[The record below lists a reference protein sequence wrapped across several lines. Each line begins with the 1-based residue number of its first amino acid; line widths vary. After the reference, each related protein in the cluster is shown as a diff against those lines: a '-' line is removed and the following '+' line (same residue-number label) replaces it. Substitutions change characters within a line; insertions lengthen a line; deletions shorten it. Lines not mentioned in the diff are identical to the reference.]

1 MLLYLMSEFTPLMKQ
16 YFSIKERYKEE
27 ILFFR
32 VGDFYEMFGED
43 AKIASSILQIALTTR
58 DKDKDDPIPMCGIP
72 YFARDTYISK
82 LIKAG
87 YRVAICEQLQD
98 PEEAKGIVERDVVRV
113 VTASTHTPEDVREN
127 SYIMSFLSYGKGYGI
142 AIADIHVGEFI
153 IYETHG
159 DIEDEI
165 ARFMPKEILYPQ
177 SLRDNIGYSG
187 LLKKHYSTPYEDWY
201 FDYTEAYKELLR
213 FFKVSSLEGYGCE
226 NMHGGISAGGALI
239 HYLSETQKDLLSF
252 KKITIFYQKDY
263 LLMDAFTIR
272 NLELVENMRDGS
284 TNGTLLKVMD
294 ETLTPMGGRLL
305 RHSIVRPLFD
315 LNEINNRLDA
325 ISELI
330 NSDEVLDAL
339 RNILRKIQDIERI
352 NIRLMGNS
360 VTPRELIALKSSLKN
375 IPDLKKL
382 LENFEDKYIMKLF
395 SLIDDPHDIV
405 DLIERAINDDTP
417 PSVKDGN
424 VIKDGFDPDIDG
436 LREITRHT
444 METLLRMESEERQR
458 TGIPSLKIGYNKIY
472 GYYIEV
478 TKPNLKQV
486 PPDYERKQTLVN
498 SERFVTQRL
507 REFES
512 RIITAEEE
520 LKRLEVQK
528 FQMVVDELKKYHD
541 IVRNISDSIAMIDLL
556 VSFAT
561 IARRYNYCKPVVDQ
575 SGVIEMV
582 DSRHPVLERL
592 ETDERFVPNDVFINN
607 DDQRL
612 LIITGPNMAGK
623 STYMRQVALCVIMAQ
638 MGSFVPARSA
648 RIGMIDRIFTRIGA
662 SDYLTKGLST
672 FMVEMV
678 ETANILNNAT
688 SQSLIL
694 LDEIGR
700 GTSTFDGISIA
711 WAVAEYIVNKIRART
726 FFATHYNELT
736 ELSLTLRGVKNYNV
750 AVKEWGD
757 EVIFLRKVE
766 EGPADK
772 SYGIQVA
779 RLAGLPE
786 DVLERAK
793 EVLANLEKSEL
804 DETGRTCFAGRRDE
818 GMAQLNLFGL
828 EMHPVL
834 FELRNLDLKNIS
846 KDEALNILKEL
857 KKKTM
862 KGG

>member
-72 YFARDTYISK
+72 YFASDTYISK

-187 LLKKHYSTPYEDWY
+187 LLKRHYSTPYEDWY

-444 METLLRMESEERQR
+444 RETLLRMESEERQR